1 MELKLQGVLLV
12 VFISLQLCSGQQPY
26 QTKSLNLHNQ
36 YRARHRSPPL
46 AMDTTL
52 NNNAVRCAQYYAQ
65 KRAIDH
71 QCPYKSGAGENL
83 IGGTGSWTADQFA
96 ESSAKMWYD
105 EVQKY
110 DYNRPGFSMATG
122 HFTQLVWKNSQK
134 LGFGYAQSNGYTA
147 GVALYSPP
155 GNYEGQYPAN
165 VQRP

>member
-1 MELKLQGVLLV
+1 
-12 VFISLQLCSGQQPY
+12 
-26 QTKSLNLHNQ
+26 
-36 YRARHRSPPL
+36 
-46 AMDTTL
+46 
-52 NNNAVRCAQYYAQ
+52 
-65 KRAIDH
+65 
-71 QCPYKSGAGENL
+71 YKSGAGENL